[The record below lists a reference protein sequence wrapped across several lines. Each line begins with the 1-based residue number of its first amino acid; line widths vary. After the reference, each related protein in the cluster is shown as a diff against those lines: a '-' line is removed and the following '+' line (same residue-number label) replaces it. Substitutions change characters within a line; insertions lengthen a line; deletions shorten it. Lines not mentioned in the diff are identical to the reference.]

1 MAEHEYH
8 PLYTDRM
15 TFEDQEEEEMDD
27 AQEGDLNAVSWP
39 FEQLAKAFDTPAR
52 RLLASERVTRL
63 LKEWR
68 KEDGDTN
75 HPDE

>member
-15 TFEDQEEEEMDD
+15 TFEDQEPWEESEDD
-27 AQEGDLNAVSWP
+27 EAETMRAVLNAA
-39 FEQLAKAFDTPAR
+39 QGPATKWLTSPR
-52 RLLASERVTRL
+52 TTRL
-63 LKEWR
+63 LEEWR
-68 KEDGDTN
+68 KEDGNTN